1 MKRGRTT
8 WAWMALGLSACASP
22 PPRPRAPTP
31 SATAATAATA
41 SKPAPPADT
50 WVSLADRT
58 YPHSLDLSLAPPG
71 IASLSALSKTEAL
84 LSFSPPQAH
93 DYMAVVDLASGC
105 VTETH
110 TVEELGGF
118 LPIKRMDP
126 GQIIAYLVSDAGQKL
141 LGPHVAM
148 LARFDLHRAEHALVR
163 GHADATGAL
172 SADHRK
178 MAVTSDAA
186 IFYSDNGGL
195 NFARVAEKTQL
206 EPVQRVSF
214 SPDGGHLFIE
224 GLRRVGTPPGENFTS
239 LLVVVDVHGDTPKVV
254 GEIDLTA
261 APAAAKRAGTSFSAL
276 GAITPQGAPLYAS
289 PDTLCIFGANATTL
303 HLDSLACAP
312 TAKLVPGSN
321 LTVSPGGIFGYATHG
336 DLQAK
341 KGWVFPVDGHAPA
354 RALPDGF
361 YLQNATIGPDDA
373 GRVGWDRGP
382 KGFRV
387 DTADAT
393 YDLDWKPIGSPLA
406 FDLDGNIVGFKQPP
420 LVRPHRPGASMPP
433 AVGTLAD
440 TKCTL
445 LSRVDP
451 KSGKKV
457 R

>member
-1 MKRGRTT
+1 
-8 WAWMALGLSACASP
+8 
-22 PPRPRAPTP
+22 AP
-31 SATAATAATA
+31 
-41 SKPAPPADT
+41 PPADT
-50 WVSLADRT
+50 WVSLADRK
-58 YPHSLDLSLAPPG
+58 YPHALDGTLAPPG
-71 IASLSALSKTEAL
+71 IVSLSALSKTEAL
-84 LSFSPPQAH
+84 LSFAPPQAH
-93 DYMAVVDLASGC
+93 DYMAVVDLASAC

-118 LPIKRMDP
+118 LPIKRMEP
-126 GQIIAYLVSDAGQKL
+126 GQIIAYLVSEAGQRL
-141 LGPHVAM
+141 LGPHMAA
-148 LARFDLHRAEHALVR
+148 LARFDLHRAERSLAR

-178 MAVTSDAA
+178 MAVTSNAA

-195 NFARVAEKTQL
+195 NFARVAEKAQL
-206 EPVQRVSF
+206 DPVQRVSF
-214 SPDGGHLFIE
+214 SPDGRFLFGE
-224 GLRRVGTPPGENFTS
+224 GLRRVATPPGENPTFTP
-239 LLVVVDVHGDTPKVV
+239 LLVVVDVHGETPTLV

-261 APAAAKRAGTSFSAL
+261 TPAAPKHPRTSFSAL
-276 GAITPQGAPLYAS
+276 GPITPQGAPLYAS
-289 PDTLCIFGANATTL
+289 PDTLCILGANATTL
-303 HLDSLACAP
+303 HLDALACAP

-321 LTVSPGGIFGYATHG
+321 LTVSPSGIFGYATHG

-354 RALPDGF
+354 RTLPDGF

-406 FDLDGNIVGFKQPP
+406 FDLDGNILGFKQPP

-433 AVGTLAD
+433 TVGTLAD

-451 KSGKKV
+451 KSGKRQAV
-457 R
+457 QR